1 MEITEIKKIG
11 KGRRYYLFV
20 NGNNEGD
27 FESEIL
33 AKYQLKTGQEIDLDF
48 LKKIKIE
55 NGDLAAF
62 DRALGYLEKGMKS
75 EKGIR
80 DYLRGKGYPDECVD
94 RAASK
99 LKEYG
104 YIDDSIFAENFI
116 RTYSNSKGRRKI
128 KYDLLAKGIDGEIIE
143 EKLESIFE
151 REDEEMLCARL
162 AEKYLKNKEIDQKTK
177 EKLYR
182 HLAGKGFSFDMI
194 SSVVRKVT
202 NGRD

>member
-11 KGRRYYLFV
+11 KGKRYYLFV

-33 AKYQLKTGQEIDLDF
+33 AKYQLKTGQEIDRDYLA
-48 LKKIKIE
+48 KIKIE
-55 NGDLAAF
+55 NGDLASF

-80 DYLRGKGYPDECVD
+80 DYLLGKGYPDECIE
-94 RAASK
+94 RAVQK
-99 LKEYG
+99 LIEYG
-104 YIDDSIFAENFI
+104 YIDDEVFAENFI
-116 RTYSNSKGRRKI
+116 RTYSSSKGRKKI
-128 KYDLLAKGIDGEIIE
+128 KYDLIAKGIDAEIIE
-143 EKLESIFE
+143 TKLEEIFE
-151 REDEEMLCARL
+151 REDEEELCVRL
-162 AEKYLKNKEIDQKTK
+162 AEKYLKNKEYDQKTK

-182 HLAGKGFSFDMI
+182 HLASKGFSFDMI
-194 SSVVRKVT
+194 SSVVRRVK

>member
-11 KGRRYYLFV
+11 KGKRYYLFV

-33 AKYQLKTGQEIDLDF
+33 AKYQLKTGQDIDGEF

-55 NGDLAAF
+55 NGDLASF

-75 EKGIR
+75 EKGIK
-80 DYLRGKGYPDECVD
+80 DYLCGKGYPDECIA
-94 RAASK
+94 RAVEK
-99 LKEYG
+99 LIEYG
-104 YIDDSIFAENFI
+104 YINDEVYAENFI
-116 RTYSNSKGRRKI
+116 RTYSNSKGRKKI
-128 KYDLLAKGIDGEIIE
+128 KYDLLAKGIGSEIIE
-143 EKLESIFE
+143 EKLEEIFQP
-151 REDEEMLCARL
+151 EDEVELCHRL
-162 AEKYLKNKEIDQKTK
+162 AEKFLKNKELDQKTK

-182 HLAGKGFSFDMI
+182 HLASKGFSFDII
-194 SSVVRKVT
+194 SSVVRRVT

>member
-11 KGRRYYLFV
+11 KGKRYYLFV

-33 AKYQLKTGQEIDLDF
+33 AKYKLKTGQEIERDF
-48 LKKIKIE
+48 LNKIKIE
-55 NGDLAAF
+55 NGDLASF

-75 EKGIR
+75 EKGIK
-80 DYLRGKGYPDECVD
+80 DYLHGKGYPDECIE
-94 RAASK
+94 RAVQK
-99 LKEYG
+99 LIEYG
-104 YIDDSIFAENFI
+104 YIDDEVFAENFI
-116 RTYSNSKGRRKI
+116 RTYSSSKGRKKI
-128 KYDLLAKGIDGEIIE
+128 KYDLLAKGIDAEIIE
-143 EKLESIFE
+143 NKLEEIFE
-151 REDEEMLCARL
+151 REDEEELCARL

-182 HLAGKGFSFDMI
+182 HLASKGFSFDMI
-194 SSVVRKVT
+194 SSVVRRVK